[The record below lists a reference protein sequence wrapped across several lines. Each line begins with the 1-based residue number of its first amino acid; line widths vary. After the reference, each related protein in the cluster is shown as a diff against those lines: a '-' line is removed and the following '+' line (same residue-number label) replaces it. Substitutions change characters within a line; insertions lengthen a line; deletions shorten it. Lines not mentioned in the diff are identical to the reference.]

1 MRITWF
7 KPYKNL
13 VHVVE
18 IYTNIHLVF
27 YWRLYCGYL
36 WVNQVVINEPRRGQN
51 LPYARDQFLPIWR
64 SVLKARFI
72 TRVYPSYIPK
82 KELPYILDD
91 RNREQP
97 NNRRSSQI
105 RVGLLG
111 LLERSFPKVA
121 SNRKLASTHQSRR
134 LFSAASTALKM
145 LKHAWWLSKKGNI
158 FTSRS
163 FFWP

>member
-1 MRITWF
+1 MTIVLLVHNNAMRITWF

-121 SNRKLASTHQSRR
+121 SMMLGGLRTPPPQDRQ
-134 LFSAASTALKM
+134 AL
-145 LKHAWWLSKKGNI
+145 LVAQW
-158 FTSRS
+158 
-163 FFWP
+163 